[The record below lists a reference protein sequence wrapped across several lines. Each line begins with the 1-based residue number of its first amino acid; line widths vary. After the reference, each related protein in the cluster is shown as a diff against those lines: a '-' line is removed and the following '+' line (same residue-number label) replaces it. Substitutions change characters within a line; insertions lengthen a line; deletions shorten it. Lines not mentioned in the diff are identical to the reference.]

1 MPAGVWTDVRF
12 FKKCGYVSIIGKYF
26 EPLKTTAIKF
36 VKYTYMIGYYLL
48 LALNVS
54 FAVTR
59 GLLIKKTKT
68 TGNGFYSIRFN
79 VMLFFVA
86 VAVLLPFTL
95 FDFYGYYE
103 QPLYLNAVYGV
114 ALIGSIICSV
124 EAIACGSVS
133 LSLLFYQSG
142 FLIPTIFG
150 AICFN
155 EKVGIF
161 TVAGLVLIVVSL
173 VMTIDKSDKKFSTKW
188 LVLSV
193 LGLLFCGLIGIV
205 QKLFSA
211 YRADHPSAGQIHFTE
226 LSLAFALVFGLL
238 AMLISYLIKKR
249 GDKDSSVENS
259 VNVKEKQPILKCVFV
274 IIIGALVSVINVLN
288 TIIAQ
293 YLPSVVFFPVFNVGV
308 IVLSTIASAL
318 LFKEKLSVKQVLS
331 VVGGSLAIV
340 FIAIG
345 QIL

>member
-68 TGNGFYSIRFN
+68 AEGGFYSLRFN
-79 VMLFFVA
+79 VMLFCVA
-86 VAVLLPFTL
+86 VAVILPFTL
-95 FDFYGYYE
+95 IDINGYCE

-150 AICFN
+150 AIYFN
-155 EKVGIF
+155 ERVGAF
-161 TVAGLVLIVVSL
+161 TVAGLVLVVLSL
-173 VMTIDKSDKKFSTKW
+173 ILTIDKNDKKFSVKW
-188 LVLSV
+188 LLLSV
-193 LGLLFCGLIGIV
+193 FGLIFCGLLGIV
-205 QKLFSA
+205 QKFFGV
-211 YRADHPSAGQIHFTE
+211 YRLSHPTVGQIHFAG
-226 LSLAFALVFGLL
+226 LSLAFALVFGLI
-238 AMLISYLIKKR
+238 AMLIAYLFKKSR
-249 GDKDSSVENS
+249 YNDKPLAAA
-259 VNVKEKQPILKCVFV
+259 EKQSRPALKCVFV
-274 IIIGALVSVINVLN
+274 VIIGALVSVINVLN
-288 TIIAQ
+288 TILAEN
-293 YLPSVVFFPVFNVGV
+293 LSSVVFFPVFNVGV

>member
-26 EPLKTTAIKF
+26 ETLKTTAIKF

-68 TGNGFYSIRFN
+68 SEGGFYSLRFN
-79 VMLFFVA
+79 VMLFCVA
-86 VAVLLPFTL
+86 VAVILPFTL
-95 FDFYGYYE
+95 IDINGYCE

-114 ALIGSIICSV
+114 ALIGSIVCSV

-150 AICFN
+150 AIYFN
-155 EKVGIF
+155 ERVGVLTI
-161 TVAGLVLIVVSL
+161 AGLALVVLSL
-173 VMTIDKSDKKFSTKW
+173 ILTVDKNDKKFSLKW
-188 LVLSV
+188 LILSV
-193 LGLLFCGLIGIV
+193 FGLIFCGLLGIV
-205 QKLFSA
+205 QKFFGV
-211 YRADHPSAGQIHFTE
+211 YRSSHPLVGQVHFAE
-226 LSLAFALVFGLL
+226 LSLLFALVFGLI
-238 AMLISYLIKKR
+238 AMLIAYLF
-249 GDKDSSVENS
+249 DKNRRKTDVSTVRQRQSA
-259 VNVKEKQPILKCVFV
+259 LKCVFV
-274 IIIGALVSVINVLN
+274 VIIGALVSVINVLN
-288 TIIAQ
+288 TILAEN
-293 YLPSVVFFPVFNVGV
+293 LPSVVFFPVFNVGV
-308 IVLSTIASAL
+308 VVLSTIASAL